1 MSVQMAGVG
10 FEPTLLRLWAWRVTN
25 YSTLRDYISDNE
37 AAYSSFL
44 KKKQKKRRAA
54 FCESQAI
61 CDLCNTWLKYGTGVK
76 GFEPLHAG
84 IKNRCLST
92 WLYSIVRMAC
102 QADSIRGSSVV
113 CPSEEKRGSDVIR
126 NVRISDLKVRRIRA
140 KKTERNL
147 NKEGEERQERRAWV
161 LFLLS
166 VLKHLE
172 QTFLFLIDPHAASTK
187 RGTRRLRPA
196 FNKSRAAVL
205 LRIKE

>member
-25 YSTLRDYISDNE
+25 YSTLRDYRSDNE

-102 QADSIRGSSVV
+102 QADSIRGSGVV

-140 KKTERNL
+140 KKTESNL
-147 NKEGEERQERRAWV
+147 NKEGEE
-161 LFLLS
+161 LFKTRKTRLGS
-166 VLKHLE
+166 
-172 QTFLFLIDPHAASTK
+172 FLIKRAKAFRANLFIFNRPSCCFNETGNKAA
-187 RGTRRLRPA
+187 
-196 FNKSRAAVL
+196 
-205 LRIKE
+205 